1 MRETVVS
8 DKLIDRL
15 VPGYKGL
22 AQNWECDVNNH
33 LNVSH
38 FFGRS
43 SDHAFYMRHALGL
56 LPRQM
61 AAEQRGTVALEEHAR
76 FHTEV
81 RAGGMMVGRSAPV
94 EIGEKTMTVY
104 HEFRDPH
111 DNLLTSFKTIIGHFD
126 LQARRLTPWSEA
138 TLEKAH
144 RLRIDLPDHAAPKFV
159 APGKPAKP
167 IALEQTLAEC
177 FLRSGGNG
185 VNSWECDQFGHM
197 NTMFYIRRQSEAVP
211 HFWTEMGLDLNAI
224 IKGGN
229 GFVVGEMRIAY
240 LSELRE
246 GDMVD
251 TYSAVREVDDK
262 TVLAEHR
269 MYNVETGDL
278 SARTVTRA
286 VYFDSKAR
294 RAASWPDEMRDL
306 LQAHCVSL
314 AAN

>member
-1 MRETVVS
+1 MD
-8 DKLIDRL
+8 DKAFLARL
-15 VPGYKGL
+15 VPGYKGI
-22 AQNWECDVNNH
+22 AQNWECDINNH

-61 AAEQRGTVALEEHAR
+61 VADRRGTVALEEHAR
-76 FHTEV
+76 FHREV

-104 HEFRDPH
+104 QEFRDQK
-111 DNLLTSFKTIIGHFD
+111 DNLLTTFKTVIGHFD
-126 LQARRLTPWSEA
+126 LAARRLTPWSDDTRERA
-138 TLEKAH
+138 QTL
-144 RLRIDLPDHAAPKFV
+144 LIDLPDQAAPKFV
-159 APGKPAKP
+159 APGRPATQ
-167 IALEQTLAEC
+167 ITLAQTLSDG
-177 FLRSGGNG
+177 FFRSGGNG
-185 VNSWECDQFGHM
+185 INSWECDQFGHL
-197 NTMFYIRRQSEAVP
+197 NTMFYIRRQTEAVP
-211 HFWTEMGLDLNAI
+211 HFWEELGFDLKRI
-224 IKGGN
+224 VSGGN
-229 GFVVGEMRIAY
+229 GFVVGEMRVSY

-269 MYNVETGDL
+269 MYNVETSAL

-286 VYFDSKAR
+286 VYFNSTTR
-294 RAASWPDEMRDL
+294 RACPWPDEMRAILEARCIEMTPVD
-306 LQAHCVSL
+306 
-314 AAN
+314 